1 MAHQRGEKS
10 PEPWNLGWIE
20 SGLRWIV
27 SMELWAGVTGSLAR
41 LIQASVGLKLSNRT
55 PDSSLDSDGQYRM
68 DSITGSEIECLA

>member
-1 MAHQRGEKS
+1 
-10 PEPWNLGWIE
+10 
-20 SGLRWIV
+20 
-27 SMELWAGVTGSLAR
+27 MELWAGVTGSLAS